1 MDLINPIT
9 QSLFFMLAFIMPIA
23 MIVVVV
29 MTLVALYYSIKVL
42 SAYIKLNDKEGK
54 WICLI

>member
-9 QSLFFMLAFIMPIA
+9 QRLFFMLAFIMPIA

-54 WICLI
+54 